1 MRVLMA
7 SALVLLASCSRESK
21 PASVCEIG
29 ADPSRFEGHRVT
41 VIGEARMLRHL
52 SVIEDPACPDSSL
65 PIVGGEGNKATHQF
79 WSALAGTLAPEP
91 RPVRA
96 TLTGRVERQS
106 DLPAY
111 FLRVEEAE

>member
-7 SALVLLASCSRESK
+7 PALVLLASCSRESK

-41 VIGEARMLRHL
+41 VVGEARMLRHL
-52 SVIEDPACPDSSL
+52 SVIEDPVCPDSPL
-65 PIVGGEGNKATHQF
+65 PIVGGEGNKATDQF
-79 WSALAGTLAPEP
+79 WSALAGTLAPKRP
-91 RPVRA
+91 PVRA
-96 TLTGRVERQS
+96 NLTGRIERQS

-111 FLRVEEAE
+111 VLRVEEAE